1 LKYNNNLLVI
11 SIIFF
16 SICFLISARLISN
29 SLDSITRNQQIE
41 MNNKDL
47 TRNPQLI
54 NEADLQMY
62 LGLTESELTS
72 LINQYKNSKNPLP
85 IIKIEEKTYYSIK
98 AIDIWLQNIGQK

>member
-1 LKYNNNLLVI
+1 MKYKNRLLVI

-47 TRNPQLI
+47 TRNSQLI
-54 NEADLQMY
+54 NEIDLQMY

-72 LINQYKNSKNPLP
+72 FINLYKNSKNPLP
-85 IIKIEEKTYYSIK
+85 IIKIEGKTYYSIK
-98 AIDIWLQNIGQK
+98 AIDRWLQNIGQK

>member
-1 LKYNNNLLVI
+1 LLVI

-47 TRNPQLI
+47 TRNSQLI
-54 NEADLQMY
+54 NEIDLQMY

-72 LINQYKNSKNPLP
+72 FINLYKNSKNPLP
-85 IIKIEEKTYYSIK
+85 IIKIEGKTYYSIK
-98 AIDIWLQNIGQK
+98 AIDRWLQNIGQK